1 MKSAGKNET
10 LTNRKAVM
18 LMMTAMVAVMMILL
32 AVFWLSESQQIR
44 IRAEKSIRQT
54 MVNEAYEDR
63 TLPPAYEFYTEELA
77 EGILNE
83 AETDLLNHYNENRSQ
98 YMSGNIYSFTGN
110 GHYMYFTPI
119 NAARRGDEFISEDER
134 LILYTDVSY
143 SVHALHSSLVIMA
156 LGAALSVLL
165 LFFISRRLLILLEK
179 KDTSMRNFFANA
191 SHELKTP
198 LMAIRGNVDGI
209 RSGYVEPEK
218 AYDVIEKETERMSAL
233 IGSILDLSKLDSG
246 AVHMEVTMNDVR
258 EILYDAAGIILPEA
272 DKRGI
277 QVNIEAAEPL
287 FMECDERMIFS
298 TFSNILT
305 NALRYAEREISVRI
319 EKQDKTII
327 RFINDGVPISDEEI
341 AHIFDRSP
349 GITGLSL
356 LLSYEDGKIC
366 GRIVATSWLV
376 HVRRQR
382 EKTVSLLYQASL
394 KYIESEDRRYYR
406 A

>member
-32 AVFWLSESQQIR
+32 AVFWLSESQEIR

-54 MVNEAYEDR
+54 MVNVAYEDR

-98 YMSGNIYSFTGN
+98 YMSGSIYSFTGN

-179 KDTSMRNFFANA
+179 KDTGMRNFFANA

-258 EILYDAAGIILPEA
+258 EILYDAVGIILPEA

-319 EKQDKTII
+319 EKQDKIII

-341 AHIFDRSP
+341 AHIFDRFYK
-349 GITGLSL
+349 GDKGQTGL
-356 LLSYEDGKIC
+356 G
-366 GRIVATSWLV
+366 VALAQEYVNLHGGEISAAARDNRTEFV
-376 HVRRQR
+376 
-382 EKTVSLLYQASL
+382 
-394 KYIESEDRRYYR
+394 III
-406 A
+406 

>member
-32 AVFWLSESQQIR
+32 AVFWLSESQEIR

-98 YMSGNIYSFTGN
+98 YMSGSIYSFTGN

-156 LGAALSVLL
+156 LGAVLSVLL

-179 KDTSMRNFFANA
+179 KDNGMRNFFANA

-233 IGSILDLSKLDSG
+233 IGCILDLSKLDSG

-319 EKQDKTII
+319 EKQDKIII

-341 AHIFDRSP
+341 AHIFDRFYK
-349 GITGLSL
+349 GDKGQTGLGMALAQEYVNLHGGEISA
-356 LLSYEDGKIC
+356 
-366 GRIVATSWLV
+366 VARDNRTEFV
-376 HVRRQR
+376 
-382 EKTVSLLYQASL
+382 
-394 KYIESEDRRYYR
+394 III
-406 A
+406 

>member
-32 AVFWLSESQQIR
+32 AVFWLSESQEIR

-156 LGAALSVLL
+156 LGAVLSVLL

-179 KDTSMRNFFANA
+179 KDNGMRNFFANA

-258 EILYDAAGIILPEA
+258 EILYDAVGIILPEA

-341 AHIFDRSP
+341 AHIFDRFYK
-349 GITGLSL
+349 GDKGQTGLGMALAQEYVNLHGGEISAAARDNRT
-356 LLSYEDGKIC
+356 EFVI
-366 GRIVATSWLV
+366 I
-376 HVRRQR
+376 
-382 EKTVSLLYQASL
+382 
-394 KYIESEDRRYYR
+394 I
-406 A
+406 

>member
-32 AVFWLSESQQIR
+32 AVFWLSESQEIR

-98 YMSGNIYSFTGN
+98 YMSGSIYSFTGN

-179 KDTSMRNFFANA
+179 KDNGMRNFFANA

-258 EILYDAAGIILPEA
+258 EILYDAVGIILPEA

-327 RFINDGVPISDEEI
+327 RFINDGVSISDEEI
-341 AHIFDRSP
+341 AHIFDRFYK
-349 GITGLSL
+349 GDKGQTGLGMALAQEYVNLHGGEISAAARDNRT
-356 LLSYEDGKIC
+356 EFVI
-366 GRIVATSWLV
+366 I
-376 HVRRQR
+376 
-382 EKTVSLLYQASL
+382 
-394 KYIESEDRRYYR
+394 I
-406 A
+406 

>member
-32 AVFWLSESQQIR
+32 AVFWLSESQEIR

-54 MVNEAYEDR
+54 MVNVAYEDR

-98 YMSGNIYSFTGN
+98 YMSGSIYSFTGS

-179 KDTSMRNFFANA
+179 KDNGMRNFFANA

-319 EKQDKTII
+319 EKQDKIII

-341 AHIFDRSP
+341 AHIFDRFYK
-349 GITGLSL
+349 GDKGQTGLGMALAQEYVNLHGGEISAAARDNRT
-356 LLSYEDGKIC
+356 EFVI
-366 GRIVATSWLV
+366 I
-376 HVRRQR
+376 
-382 EKTVSLLYQASL
+382 
-394 KYIESEDRRYYR
+394 I
-406 A
+406 

>member
-32 AVFWLSESQQIR
+32 AVFWLSESQEIR

-179 KDTSMRNFFANA
+179 KDNGMRNFFANA

-319 EKQDKTII
+319 EKQDKIII

-341 AHIFDRSP
+341 AHIFDRFYK
-349 GITGLSL
+349 GDKGQTGLGMALAQEYVNLHGGEISA
-356 LLSYEDGKIC
+356 
-366 GRIVATSWLV
+366 ATRDNRTEFV
-376 HVRRQR
+376 
-382 EKTVSLLYQASL
+382 
-394 KYIESEDRRYYR
+394 III
-406 A
+406 

>member
-32 AVFWLSESQQIR
+32 AVFWLSESQEIR

-54 MVNEAYEDR
+54 MVNVAYEDR

-98 YMSGNIYSFTGN
+98 YMSGSIYSFTGN

-179 KDTSMRNFFANA
+179 KDNGMRNFFANA

-233 IGSILDLSKLDSG
+233 IGSILELSKLDSG

-298 TFSNILT
+298 TISNILT

-341 AHIFDRSP
+341 AHIFDRFYK
-349 GITGLSL
+349 GDKGQTGLGMALAQEYVNLHGGEISAAARDNRT
-356 LLSYEDGKIC
+356 EFVI
-366 GRIVATSWLV
+366 I
-376 HVRRQR
+376 
-382 EKTVSLLYQASL
+382 
-394 KYIESEDRRYYR
+394 I
-406 A
+406 

>member
-63 TLPPAYEFYTEELA
+63 TLPTAYELYTEDLA

-98 YMSGNIYSFTGN
+98 YMSGSIYSFTGN

-119 NAARRGDEFISEDER
+119 NAARRGDELISEDER

-143 SVHALHSSLVIMA
+143 SVNALHSSLVIMA

-258 EILYDAAGIILPEA
+258 EILYDAVGIILPEA

-327 RFINDGVPISDEEI
+327 RFINDGVSISDEEI
-341 AHIFDRSP
+341 AHIFDRFYK
-349 GITGLSL
+349 GDKGQTGLGMALAQEYVNLHGGEISAAARDNRT
-356 LLSYEDGKIC
+356 EFVI
-366 GRIVATSWLV
+366 I
-376 HVRRQR
+376 
-382 EKTVSLLYQASL
+382 
-394 KYIESEDRRYYR
+394 I
-406 A
+406 

>member
-18 LMMTAMVAVMMILL
+18 LMMTALVAVIMILL
-32 AVFWLSESQQIR
+32 AVFWLSESQEIR

-98 YMSGNIYSFTGN
+98 YMSGNIYSFTEN

-156 LGAALSVLL
+156 LGAVLSVLL

-179 KDTSMRNFFANA
+179 KDNGMRNFFANA

-319 EKQDKTII
+319 EKQDKIII

-341 AHIFDRSP
+341 AHIFDRFYK
-349 GITGLSL
+349 GDKGQTGLGMAL
-356 LLSYEDGKIC
+356 AQE
-366 GRIVATSWLV
+366 
-376 HVRRQR
+376 
-382 EKTVSLLYQASL
+382 
-394 KYIESEDRRYYR
+394 YINLHGGEISAAARDNRTEFVIII
-406 A
+406 

>member
-32 AVFWLSESQQIR
+32 AVFWLSESQEIK

-98 YMSGNIYSFTGN
+98 YMSGSIYSFTGN

-179 KDTSMRNFFANA
+179 KDNGMRNFFANA

-258 EILYDAAGIILPEA
+258 EILYDAVGIILPEA

-319 EKQDKTII
+319 EKQDKIII

-341 AHIFDRSP
+341 AHIFDRFYK
-349 GITGLSL
+349 GDKGQTGLGMALAQEYVNLHGGEISAAARDNRT
-356 LLSYEDGKIC
+356 EFVI
-366 GRIVATSWLV
+366 I
-376 HVRRQR
+376 
-382 EKTVSLLYQASL
+382 
-394 KYIESEDRRYYR
+394 I
-406 A
+406 

>member
-98 YMSGNIYSFTGN
+98 YMSGSIYSFTGN

-179 KDTSMRNFFANA
+179 KDTGMRNFFANA

-319 EKQDKTII
+319 EKQDKIII

-341 AHIFDRSP
+341 AHIFDRFYK
-349 GITGLSL
+349 GDKGQTGL
-356 LLSYEDGKIC
+356 G
-366 GRIVATSWLV
+366 VALAQEYVNLHGGEISAAARDNRTEFV
-376 HVRRQR
+376 
-382 EKTVSLLYQASL
+382 
-394 KYIESEDRRYYR
+394 III
-406 A
+406 

>member
-18 LMMTAMVAVMMILL
+18 LMMTALVAVIMILL
-32 AVFWLSESQQIR
+32 AVFWLSESQEIR

-98 YMSGNIYSFTGN
+98 YMSGSIYSFTGN

-156 LGAALSVLL
+156 LGAVLSVLL

-179 KDTSMRNFFANA
+179 KDNGMRNFFANA

-319 EKQDKTII
+319 EKQDKIII

-341 AHIFDRSP
+341 AHIFDRFYK
-349 GITGLSL
+349 GDKGQTGL
-356 LLSYEDGKIC
+356 G
-366 GRIVATSWLV
+366 VALAQEYVNLHGGEISAVARDNRTEFV
-376 HVRRQR
+376 
-382 EKTVSLLYQASL
+382 
-394 KYIESEDRRYYR
+394 III
-406 A
+406 

>member
-32 AVFWLSESQQIR
+32 AVFWLSESQEIR

-98 YMSGNIYSFTGN
+98 YMSGSIYSFTGN

-156 LGAALSVLL
+156 LGAVLSVLL

-179 KDTSMRNFFANA
+179 KDNGMRNFFANA

-218 AYDVIEKETERMSAL
+218 ACDVIEKETERMSAL

-319 EKQDKTII
+319 EKQDKIII

-341 AHIFDRSP
+341 AHIFDRFYK
-349 GITGLSL
+349 GDKGQTGL
-356 LLSYEDGKIC
+356 G
-366 GRIVATSWLV
+366 VALAQEYVNLHGGEISAAARDNRTEFV
-376 HVRRQR
+376 
-382 EKTVSLLYQASL
+382 
-394 KYIESEDRRYYR
+394 III
-406 A
+406 

>member
-32 AVFWLSESQQIR
+32 AVFWLSESQEIR

-54 MVNEAYEDR
+54 MVNVAYEDR

-98 YMSGNIYSFTGN
+98 YMSGSIYSFTGN

-179 KDTSMRNFFANA
+179 KDNGMRNFFANA

-327 RFINDGVPISDEEI
+327 RFINDGVSISDEKI
-341 AHIFDRSP
+341 AHIFDRFYK
-349 GITGLSL
+349 GDKGQTGL
-356 LLSYEDGKIC
+356 G
-366 GRIVATSWLV
+366 VALAQEYVNLHGGEISAAARDNRTEFV
-376 HVRRQR
+376 
-382 EKTVSLLYQASL
+382 
-394 KYIESEDRRYYR
+394 III
-406 A
+406 

>member
-32 AVFWLSESQQIR
+32 AVFWLSESQEIR

-156 LGAALSVLL
+156 LGAVLSVLL

-179 KDTSMRNFFANA
+179 KDNGMRNFFANV

-319 EKQDKTII
+319 EKQDKIII

-341 AHIFDRSP
+341 AHIFDRFYK
-349 GITGLSL
+349 GDKGQTGLGMALAQEYVNLHGGEIS
-356 LLSYEDGKIC
+356 
-366 GRIVATSWLV
+366 A
-376 HVRRQR
+376 
-382 EKTVSLLYQASL
+382 AA
-394 KYIESEDRRYYR
+394 RYNR
-406 A
+406 TEFVIII

>member
-32 AVFWLSESQQIR
+32 AVFWLSESQEIR

-54 MVNEAYEDR
+54 MVNVAYEDR

-179 KDTSMRNFFANA
+179 KDNGMRNFFANA

-319 EKQDKTII
+319 EKQDKIII

-341 AHIFDRSP
+341 AHIFDRFYK
-349 GITGLSL
+349 GDKGQTGLGMALAQEYVNLHGGEISA
-356 LLSYEDGKIC
+356 
-366 GRIVATSWLV
+366 VARDNRTEFV
-376 HVRRQR
+376 
-382 EKTVSLLYQASL
+382 
-394 KYIESEDRRYYR
+394 III
-406 A
+406 

>member
-63 TLPPAYEFYTEELA
+63 TLPPAYELYTEDLA

-98 YMSGNIYSFTGN
+98 YMSGSIYSFTGN

-119 NAARRGDEFISEDER
+119 NAARRGDELISEDER

-258 EILYDAAGIILPEA
+258 EILYDAVGIILPEA

-298 TFSNILT
+298 TFCAMQSGKSL
-305 NALRYAEREISVRI
+305 SGSKSRI
-319 EKQDKTII
+319 
-327 RFINDGVPISDEEI
+327 
-341 AHIFDRSP
+341 RSLS
-349 GITGLSL
+349 GLSMTACRYL
-356 LLSYEDGKIC
+356 MKRLRTSLIVFIKVTRGRRDSAWHWRRNMSIC
-366 GRIVATSWLV
+366 MA
-376 HVRRQR
+376 VR
-382 EKTVSLLYQASL
+382 
-394 KYIESEDRRYYR
+394 
-406 A
+406 

>member
-32 AVFWLSESQQIR
+32 AVFWLSESQEIR

-54 MVNEAYEDR
+54 MVNVAYEDR

-98 YMSGNIYSFTGN
+98 YMSGSIYSFTGN

-179 KDTSMRNFFANA
+179 KDNGMRNFFANA

-258 EILYDAAGIILPEA
+258 EILYDAVGIILPEA

-327 RFINDGVPISDEEI
+327 RFINDGVSISDEEI
-341 AHIFDRSP
+341 AHIFDRFYK
-349 GITGLSL
+349 GDKGQTGLGMALAQEYVNLHGGEISAAARDNRT
-356 LLSYEDGKIC
+356 EFVI
-366 GRIVATSWLV
+366 I
-376 HVRRQR
+376 
-382 EKTVSLLYQASL
+382 
-394 KYIESEDRRYYR
+394 I
-406 A
+406 

>member
-98 YMSGNIYSFTGN
+98 YMSGSIYSFTGN

-319 EKQDKTII
+319 EKQDKIII

-341 AHIFDRSP
+341 AHIFDRFYK
-349 GITGLSL
+349 GDKGQTGL
-356 LLSYEDGKIC
+356 G
-366 GRIVATSWLV
+366 VALAQEYVNLHGGEISAAARDNRTEFV
-376 HVRRQR
+376 
-382 EKTVSLLYQASL
+382 
-394 KYIESEDRRYYR
+394 III
-406 A
+406 

>member
-32 AVFWLSESQQIR
+32 AVFWLSESQEIR

-98 YMSGNIYSFTGN
+98 YMSGSIYSFTGN

-319 EKQDKTII
+319 EKQDKIII

-341 AHIFDRSP
+341 AHIFDRFYK
-349 GITGLSL
+349 GDKGQTGLGMALAQEYVNLHGGEISAAARDNRT
-356 LLSYEDGKIC
+356 EFVI
-366 GRIVATSWLV
+366 I
-376 HVRRQR
+376 
-382 EKTVSLLYQASL
+382 
-394 KYIESEDRRYYR
+394 I
-406 A
+406 

>member
-32 AVFWLSESQQIR
+32 AVFWLSESQEIR

-98 YMSGNIYSFTGN
+98 YMSGSIYSFTGN

-156 LGAALSVLL
+156 LGAVLSVLL

-179 KDTSMRNFFANA
+179 KDNGMRNFFANA

-341 AHIFDRSP
+341 AHIFDRFYK
-349 GITGLSL
+349 GDKGQTGLGMALAQEYVNLHGGEISAAARDNRT
-356 LLSYEDGKIC
+356 EFVI
-366 GRIVATSWLV
+366 I
-376 HVRRQR
+376 
-382 EKTVSLLYQASL
+382 
-394 KYIESEDRRYYR
+394 I
-406 A
+406 

>member
-32 AVFWLSESQQIR
+32 AVFWLSESQEIR

-54 MVNEAYEDR
+54 MVNVAYEDR

-179 KDTSMRNFFANA
+179 KDNGMRKFFANA

-319 EKQDKTII
+319 EKQDKIII

-341 AHIFDRSP
+341 AHIFDRFYK
-349 GITGLSL
+349 GDKGQTGLGMALAQEYVNLHGGEISAAARDNRT
-356 LLSYEDGKIC
+356 EFVI
-366 GRIVATSWLV
+366 I
-376 HVRRQR
+376 
-382 EKTVSLLYQASL
+382 
-394 KYIESEDRRYYR
+394 I
-406 A
+406 

>member
-18 LMMTAMVAVMMILL
+18 LMMTALVAVIMILL
-32 AVFWLSESQQIR
+32 AVFWLSESQEIR

-156 LGAALSVLL
+156 LGAVLSVLL

-179 KDTSMRNFFANA
+179 KDNGMRNFFANA

-272 DKRGI
+272 DKSGI

-319 EKQDKTII
+319 EKQDKIII

-341 AHIFDRSP
+341 AHIFDRFYK
-349 GITGLSL
+349 GDKGQTGLGMALAQEYVNLHGGEISAAARDNRT
-356 LLSYEDGKIC
+356 EFVI
-366 GRIVATSWLV
+366 I
-376 HVRRQR
+376 
-382 EKTVSLLYQASL
+382 
-394 KYIESEDRRYYR
+394 I
-406 A
+406 

>member
-98 YMSGNIYSFTGN
+98 YMSGSIYSFTGN

-179 KDTSMRNFFANA
+179 KDNGMRNFFANA

-258 EILYDAAGIILPEA
+258 EILYDAVGIILPEA

-341 AHIFDRSP
+341 AHIFDRFYK
-349 GITGLSL
+349 GDKGQTGLGMALAQEYVNLHGGEISAAARDNRT
-356 LLSYEDGKIC
+356 EFVI
-366 GRIVATSWLV
+366 I
-376 HVRRQR
+376 
-382 EKTVSLLYQASL
+382 
-394 KYIESEDRRYYR
+394 I
-406 A
+406 

>member
-98 YMSGNIYSFTGN
+98 YMSGSIYSFTGN

-143 SVHALHSSLVIMA
+143 SIHALHSSLVIMA

-179 KDTSMRNFFANA
+179 KDNGMRNFFANA

-341 AHIFDRSP
+341 AHIFDRFYK
-349 GITGLSL
+349 GDKGQTGLGMALAQEYVNLHGGEISA
-356 LLSYEDGKIC
+356 
-366 GRIVATSWLV
+366 VARDNRTEFV
-376 HVRRQR
+376 
-382 EKTVSLLYQASL
+382 
-394 KYIESEDRRYYR
+394 III
-406 A
+406 

>member
-98 YMSGNIYSFTGN
+98 YMSGSIYSFTGN

-179 KDTSMRNFFANA
+179 KDTGMRNFFANA

-258 EILYDAAGIILPEA
+258 EILYDAVGIILPEA

-341 AHIFDRSP
+341 AHIFDRFYK
-349 GITGLSL
+349 GDKGQTGLGMALAQEYVNLHGGEISAAARDNRT
-356 LLSYEDGKIC
+356 EFVI
-366 GRIVATSWLV
+366 I
-376 HVRRQR
+376 
-382 EKTVSLLYQASL
+382 
-394 KYIESEDRRYYR
+394 I
-406 A
+406 

>member
-32 AVFWLSESQQIR
+32 AVFWLSESQEIR

-98 YMSGNIYSFTGN
+98 YMSGSIYSFTGN

-156 LGAALSVLL
+156 LGAVLSVLL

-179 KDTSMRNFFANA
+179 KDNGMRNFFANA

-319 EKQDKTII
+319 EKQDKIII

-341 AHIFDRSP
+341 AHIFDRFYK
-349 GITGLSL
+349 GDKGQTGLGMALAQEYVNLHGGEISA
-356 LLSYEDGKIC
+356 
-366 GRIVATSWLV
+366 VARDNRTEFV
-376 HVRRQR
+376 
-382 EKTVSLLYQASL
+382 
-394 KYIESEDRRYYR
+394 III
-406 A
+406 

>member
-18 LMMTAMVAVMMILL
+18 LMMTALVAVIMILL
-32 AVFWLSESQQIR
+32 AVFWLSESQEIR

-98 YMSGNIYSFTGN
+98 YMSGSIYSFTGN

-179 KDTSMRNFFANA
+179 KDNGMRNFFANA

-258 EILYDAAGIILPEA
+258 EILYDAVGIILPEA

-319 EKQDKTII
+319 EKQDKIII

-341 AHIFDRSP
+341 AHIFDRFYK
-349 GITGLSL
+349 GDKGQTGLGMALAQEYVNLHGGEISAAARDNRT
-356 LLSYEDGKIC
+356 EFVI
-366 GRIVATSWLV
+366 I
-376 HVRRQR
+376 
-382 EKTVSLLYQASL
+382 
-394 KYIESEDRRYYR
+394 I
-406 A
+406 

>member
-32 AVFWLSESQQIR
+32 AVFWLSESQEIR

-98 YMSGNIYSFTGN
+98 YMSGSIYSFTGN

-258 EILYDAAGIILPEA
+258 EILYDAVGIILPEA

-341 AHIFDRSP
+341 AHIFDRFYK
-349 GITGLSL
+349 GDKGQTGLGMALAQEYVNLHGGEISAAARDNRT
-356 LLSYEDGKIC
+356 EFVI
-366 GRIVATSWLV
+366 I
-376 HVRRQR
+376 
-382 EKTVSLLYQASL
+382 
-394 KYIESEDRRYYR
+394 I
-406 A
+406 

>member
-18 LMMTAMVAVMMILL
+18 LMMTALVAVIMILL
-32 AVFWLSESQQIR
+32 AVFWLSESQEIR

-156 LGAALSVLL
+156 LGAVLSVLL

-179 KDTSMRNFFANA
+179 KDNGMRNFFANA

-258 EILYDAAGIILPEA
+258 EILYDAVGIILPEA

-319 EKQDKTII
+319 EKQDKIII

-341 AHIFDRSP
+341 AHIFDRFYK
-349 GITGLSL
+349 GDKGQTGLGMALAQEYVNLHGGEISA
-356 LLSYEDGKIC
+356 
-366 GRIVATSWLV
+366 VARDNRTEFV
-376 HVRRQR
+376 
-382 EKTVSLLYQASL
+382 
-394 KYIESEDRRYYR
+394 III
-406 A
+406 

>member
-32 AVFWLSESQQIR
+32 AVFWLSESQEIR

-319 EKQDKTII
+319 EKQDKIII

-341 AHIFDRSP
+341 AHIFDRFYK
-349 GITGLSL
+349 GDKGQTGLGMALAQEYVNLHGGEISAAARDNRT
-356 LLSYEDGKIC
+356 EFVI
-366 GRIVATSWLV
+366 I
-376 HVRRQR
+376 
-382 EKTVSLLYQASL
+382 
-394 KYIESEDRRYYR
+394 I
-406 A
+406 

>member
-32 AVFWLSESQQIR
+32 AVFWLSESQEIR

-98 YMSGNIYSFTGN
+98 YMSGSIYSFTGN

-143 SVHALHSSLVIMA
+143 SVNALHSSLVIMA

-179 KDTSMRNFFANA
+179 KDNGMRNFFANA

-341 AHIFDRSP
+341 AHIFDRFYK
-349 GITGLSL
+349 GDKGQTGLGMALAQEYVNLHGGEISAAARDNRT
-356 LLSYEDGKIC
+356 EFVI
-366 GRIVATSWLV
+366 I
-376 HVRRQR
+376 
-382 EKTVSLLYQASL
+382 
-394 KYIESEDRRYYR
+394 I
-406 A
+406 

>member
-156 LGAALSVLL
+156 LGAVLSVLL

-179 KDTSMRNFFANA
+179 KDNGMRNFFANA

-319 EKQDKTII
+319 EKQDKIII

-341 AHIFDRSP
+341 AHIFDRFYK
-349 GITGLSL
+349 GDKGQTGLGMALAQEYVNLHGGEISAAARDNRT
-356 LLSYEDGKIC
+356 EFVI
-366 GRIVATSWLV
+366 I
-376 HVRRQR
+376 
-382 EKTVSLLYQASL
+382 
-394 KYIESEDRRYYR
+394 I
-406 A
+406 

>member
-18 LMMTAMVAVMMILL
+18 LMMTALVAVIMSLL
-32 AVFWLSESQQIR
+32 AVFWLSESQEIR

-98 YMSGNIYSFTGN
+98 YMSGSIYSFTGN

-179 KDTSMRNFFANA
+179 KDNGMRNFFANA

-209 RSGYVEPEK
+209 RSGNVVPEK
-218 AYDVIEKETERMSAL
+218 ACDVIEKETERMSAL

-258 EILYDAAGIILPEA
+258 EILYDAVGIILPEA

-319 EKQDKTII
+319 EKQDKIII

-341 AHIFDRSP
+341 AHIFDRFYK
-349 GITGLSL
+349 GDKGQTGLGMALAQEYVNLHGGEISAAARDNRT
-356 LLSYEDGKIC
+356 EFVI
-366 GRIVATSWLV
+366 I
-376 HVRRQR
+376 
-382 EKTVSLLYQASL
+382 
-394 KYIESEDRRYYR
+394 I
-406 A
+406 

>member
-32 AVFWLSESQQIR
+32 AVFWLSESQEIR

-156 LGAALSVLL
+156 LGAVLSVLL

-179 KDTSMRNFFANA
+179 KDNGMRNFFANA

-327 RFINDGVPISDEEI
+327 RFINDGVSISDEEI
-341 AHIFDRSP
+341 AHIFDRFYK
-349 GITGLSL
+349 GDKGQTGLGMALAQEYVNLHGGEISAAARDNRT
-356 LLSYEDGKIC
+356 EFVI
-366 GRIVATSWLV
+366 I
-376 HVRRQR
+376 
-382 EKTVSLLYQASL
+382 
-394 KYIESEDRRYYR
+394 I
-406 A
+406 

>member
-18 LMMTAMVAVMMILL
+18 LMMTALVAVIMILL
-32 AVFWLSESQQIR
+32 AVFWLSESQEIR

-156 LGAALSVLL
+156 LGAVLSVLL

-179 KDTSMRNFFANA
+179 KDNGMRNFFANA

-319 EKQDKTII
+319 EKQDKIII
-327 RFINDGVPISDEEI
+327 RFINDGMPISDEEI
-341 AHIFDRSP
+341 AHIFDRFYK
-349 GITGLSL
+349 GDKGQTGLGMALAQEYVNLHGGEISA
-356 LLSYEDGKIC
+356 
-366 GRIVATSWLV
+366 VARDNRTEFV
-376 HVRRQR
+376 
-382 EKTVSLLYQASL
+382 
-394 KYIESEDRRYYR
+394 III
-406 A
+406 

>member
-32 AVFWLSESQQIR
+32 AVFWLSESQEIR

-54 MVNEAYEDR
+54 MVNEAYEDH
-63 TLPPAYEFYTEELA
+63 TLPPAYELYTEDLA

-98 YMSGNIYSFTGN
+98 YMSGSIYSFTGN

-179 KDTSMRNFFANA
+179 KDNGMRNFFANA

-319 EKQDKTII
+319 EKQDKIII

-341 AHIFDRSP
+341 AHIFDRFYK
-349 GITGLSL
+349 GDKGQTGLGMALAQEYVNLHGGEISAAARDNRT
-356 LLSYEDGKIC
+356 EFVI
-366 GRIVATSWLV
+366 I
-376 HVRRQR
+376 
-382 EKTVSLLYQASL
+382 
-394 KYIESEDRRYYR
+394 I
-406 A
+406 

>member
-32 AVFWLSESQQIR
+32 AVFWLSESQEIR

-63 TLPPAYEFYTEELA
+63 TLPTAYELYTEDLA

-327 RFINDGVPISDEEI
+327 RFINDGVSISDEEI
-341 AHIFDRSP
+341 AHIFDRFYK
-349 GITGLSL
+349 GDKGQTGLGMALAQEYVNLHGGEISAAARDNRT
-356 LLSYEDGKIC
+356 EFVI
-366 GRIVATSWLV
+366 I
-376 HVRRQR
+376 
-382 EKTVSLLYQASL
+382 
-394 KYIESEDRRYYR
+394 I
-406 A
+406 

>member
-98 YMSGNIYSFTGN
+98 YMSGSIYSFTGN

-156 LGAALSVLL
+156 LGAVLSVLL

-258 EILYDAAGIILPEA
+258 EILYDAVGIILPEA

-319 EKQDKTII
+319 EKQDKIII

-341 AHIFDRSP
+341 AHIFDRFYK
-349 GITGLSL
+349 GDKGQTGLGMALAQEYVNLHGGEISA
-356 LLSYEDGKIC
+356 
-366 GRIVATSWLV
+366 VARDNRTEFV
-376 HVRRQR
+376 
-382 EKTVSLLYQASL
+382 
-394 KYIESEDRRYYR
+394 III
-406 A
+406 